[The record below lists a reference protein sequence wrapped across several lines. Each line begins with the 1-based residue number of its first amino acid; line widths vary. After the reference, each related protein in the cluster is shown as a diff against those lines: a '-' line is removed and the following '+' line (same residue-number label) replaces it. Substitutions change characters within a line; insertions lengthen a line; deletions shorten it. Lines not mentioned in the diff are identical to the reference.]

1 MQNVKPQNGPS
12 RAGPKASVETRP
24 GDIRSYGDRDNRREA
39 ILDVA
44 TEIFLSEGYASTSMS
59 TIAAR
64 LGGSKGTLYNY
75 FKSKEELF
83 EAYVRRHCAI
93 QKHEIMAILTEEGE
107 PREVIT
113 AWARRYL
120 AVVTG
125 DKSLNNWRVISAE
138 CQKSPEFGRIFYES
152 GPLLGARILAD
163 TLKKWADAGYF
174 RIDDPL
180 VAAHQF
186 LSLLSG
192 RIIKARLLC
201 YLPTP
206 TEDEINTEADN
217 AIRTFFAAFG
227 AGKLV

>member
-1 MQNVKPQNGPS
+1 MQHVKPQTQGHTQG
-12 RAGPKASVETRP
+12 RTT

-44 TEIFLSEGYASTSMS
+44 SEIFLSEGYASTSMS

-83 EAYVRRHCAI
+83 EAYVRRHCAV
-93 QKHEIMAILTEEGE
+93 QKTEIMSILTEDGE
-107 PREVIT
+107 PREVINV
-113 AWARRYL
+113 WARRYL

-138 CQKSPEFGRIFYES
+138 SQKSPEFGRTFYES
-152 GPLLGARILAD
+152 GPLLGVSILAD
-163 TLKKWADAGYF
+163 ALKKWADAGYF
-174 RIDDPL
+174 RFDDAR

-186 LSLLSG
+186 MSLLSG

-201 YLPTP
+201 YMPTP
-206 TEDEINTEADN
+206 TEEELDTEVRN
-217 AIRTFFAAFG
+217 AISTFFAAFG
-227 AGKLV
+227 TDKLK

>member
-1 MQNVKPQNGPS
+1 MQNAKPQTLGQTL
-12 RAGPKASVETRP
+12 GKP
-24 GDIRSYGDRDNRREA
+24 GSDIRAYGARDNRREA

-44 TEIFLSEGYASTSMS
+44 TEVFLSEGYASTSMS

-93 QKHEIMAILTEEGE
+93 QKHEIMAILTEDGE
-107 PREVIT
+107 PLEVVT
-113 AWARRYL
+113 TWARKYL

-125 DKSLNNWRVISAE
+125 DRSLNNWRVISAE

-152 GPLLGARILAD
+152 GPLLGVKILAD
-163 TLKKWADAGYF
+163 ALKKWADAGYF
-174 RIDDPL
+174 RLDDPL

-186 LSLLSG
+186 MSLLSG

-201 YLPTP
+201 YMPAP
-206 TEDEINTEADN
+206 TEAELSFEVDN
-217 AIRTFFAAFG
+217 AISTFFRAFG
-227 AGKLV
+227 TEKITRAA

>member
-1 MQNVKPQNGPS
+1 MQNVKPQVRG
-12 RAGPKASVETRP
+12 KATS
-24 GDIRSYGDRDNRREA
+24 DIRSYGDRDNRREA

-44 TEIFLSEGYASTSMS
+44 TETFLSEGYASTSMS

-83 EAYVRRHCAI
+83 EAYVRRHCAV
-93 QKHEIMAILTEEGE
+93 QKYEIMAILTEDGE

-113 AWARRYL
+113 TWARRYL
-120 AVVTG
+120 SVVTG

-152 GPLLGARILAD
+152 GPLLGAKILAD
-163 TLKKWADAGYF
+163 ALRKWADAGYF
-174 RIDDPL
+174 RIGDPM

-186 LSLLSG
+186 MSLLSG
-192 RIIKARLLC
+192 RMIKARLLC
-201 YLPTP
+201 YMPAP
-206 TEDEINTEADN
+206 TEDELTVEADN
-217 AIRTFFAAFG
+217 AISTFFAAFG
-227 AGKLV
+227 TEKLV

>member
-1 MQNVKPQNGPS
+1 MQNVKPQVRGKS
-12 RAGPKASVETRP
+12 TS
-24 GDIRSYGDRDNRREA
+24 DIRSYGDRDNRREA

-44 TEIFLSEGYASTSMS
+44 TETFLSEGYASTSMS

-93 QKHEIMAILTEEGE
+93 QKTEIMSILTEDGA
-107 PREVIT
+107 PREVVT
-113 AWARRYL
+113 TWARKYL

-152 GPLLGARILAD
+152 GPLLGVKILAD
-163 TLKKWADAGYF
+163 ALRKWTEAGYF
-174 RIDDPL
+174 RITDPM

-186 LSLLSG
+186 MSLLSG
-192 RIIKARLLC
+192 RMIKARLLC
-201 YLPTP
+201 YMPAP
-206 TEDEINTEADN
+206 TEAELDTEVRN
-217 AIRTFFAAFG
+217 AISTFFAAFG
-227 AGKLV
+227 TDKLK

>member
-1 MQNVKPQNGPS
+1 MQNVKPQARG
-12 RAGPKASVETRP
+12 KASS
-24 GDIRSYGDRDNRREA
+24 DIRSYGDRDNRREA

-93 QKHEIMAILTEEGE
+93 QKLEIMAILTEDGP

-113 AWARRYL
+113 NWARRYL
-120 AVVTG
+120 TVTTG

-138 CQKSPEFGRIFYES
+138 CQKSPEFGKVFYES
-152 GPLLGARILAD
+152 GPRLGAQILAD
-163 TLKKWADAGYF
+163 ALKKWADAGYF

-192 RIIKARLLC
+192 RMIKARLLL
-201 YLPTP
+201 YMPAP
-206 TEDEINTEADN
+206 TEDEIITEVDN
-217 AIRTFFAAFG
+217 AISTFFAAFG
-227 AGKLV
+227 TDKLK

>member
-1 MQNVKPQNGPS
+1 MQNVKPL
-12 RAGPKASVETRP
+12 PKGKSSS
-24 GDIRSYGDRDNRREA
+24 DIRSYGDRDNRREA

-44 TEIFLSEGYASTSMS
+44 SEVFLSEGYASTSMS

-83 EAYVRRHCAI
+83 EAYVRRHCAV
-93 QKHEIMAILTEEGE
+93 QKHEIMAILTEDGA
-107 PREVIT
+107 PLEVIT
-113 AWARRYL
+113 TWARRYL
-120 AVVTG
+120 GVVTG

-152 GPLLGARILAD
+152 GPLLGAQILAAA
-163 TLKKWADAGYF
+163 LKKWADAGYF
-174 RIDDPL
+174 EIEEPL

-192 RIIKARLLC
+192 RIIKARLLY

-206 TEDEINTEADN
+206 TEEEIVKEVDN
-217 AIRTFFAAFG
+217 ATRTFFAAY
-227 AGKLV
+227 ATEQLV